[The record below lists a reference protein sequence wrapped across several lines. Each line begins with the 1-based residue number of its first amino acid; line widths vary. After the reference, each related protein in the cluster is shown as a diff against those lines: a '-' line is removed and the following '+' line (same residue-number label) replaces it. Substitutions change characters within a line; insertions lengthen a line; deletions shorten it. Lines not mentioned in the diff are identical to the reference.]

1 MKGQQLL
8 IINQLHQVA
17 LVIKNPPVNA
27 GDIRDAD
34 LIHGLG
40 RSPGKGNGKPLQYC
54 CLETLHGQ
62 RNLVGYSLWGRKESD
77 ITEQLSTHTNVL
89 HLFALQI
96 PSDNIII
103 FASIMKLSLED
114 SREERHI
121 FKDSIFIYT
130 PTIRK

>member
-1 MKGQQLL
+1 M
-8 IINQLHQVA
+8 
-17 LVIKNPPVNA
+17 IKNPPVNA

-54 CLETLHGQ
+54 CLETLQGQ

-103 FASIMKLSLED
+103 FAFSSHTHFNESK
-114 SREERHI
+114 
-121 FKDSIFIYT
+121 
-130 PTIRK
+130 RKK